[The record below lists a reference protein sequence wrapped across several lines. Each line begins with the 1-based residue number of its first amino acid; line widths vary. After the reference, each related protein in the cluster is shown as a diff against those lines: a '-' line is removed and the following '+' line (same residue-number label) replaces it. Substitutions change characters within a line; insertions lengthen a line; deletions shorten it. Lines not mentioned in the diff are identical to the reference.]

1 MFYFTYIIQS
11 IQHNDLYVGYTA
23 DLKERLKRHN
33 SGLNI
38 STKSHRP
45 WRIVHY
51 EAYRND
57 EDAKRREKYL
67 KTSQGSRLLKRML
80 KEYFTRRNMNKY
92 TFRKTILTLL
102 SLLFL
107 CVPTL
112 SFSAGLFFETETIE
126 FTQGDEFLASIFLN
140 TEGESINAVEGKISF
155 PPQLLEI
162 REVRD
167 GNSVVNF
174 WVERPKMGQPTNIS
188 FSGIIPGGYQRPKGF
203 LFSVVFRAKES
214 GKGTIEINDARI
226 LLNDS
231 DGTKA
236 TLKISPLKFSISPS
250 GPLNKRRAISIVDT
264 RPPEDFHA
272 DIARD
277 PALFS
282 GQWFIVFATQDKVSG
297 MDHYEVCEGT
307 KSLCTI
313 AESPYLLGNQ
323 KLDKKIFVKAVD
335 KSGNEKVEV
344 VYPANWNPW
353 YRNNWIVGILI
364 LSVLII
370 PIIKRKFYD
379 KNF

>member
-1 MFYFTYIIQS
+1 
-11 IQHNDLYVGYTA
+11 
-23 DLKERLKRHN
+23 
-33 SGLNI
+33 
-38 STKSHRP
+38 
-45 WRIVHY
+45 
-51 EAYRND
+51 
-57 EDAKRREKYL
+57 
-67 KTSQGSRLLKRML
+67 
-80 KEYFTRRNMNKY
+80 MN
-92 TFRKTILTLL
+92 TFRKTTLTFL
-102 SLLFL
+102 LLFFW

-140 TEGESINAVEGKISF
+140 TEGESINAVEGKVSF
-155 PPQLLEI
+155 PPQLLEM

-174 WVERPKMGQPTNIS
+174 WVERPKMGQITNIS

-214 GKGTIEINDARI
+214 GKGAIEIKDARI

-236 TLKISPLKFSISPS
+236 TLKISPLQFSISPS
-250 GPLNKRRAISIVDT
+250 GTLTKRQATSIVDSH
-264 RPPEDFHA
+264 PPEDFHA

-277 PALFS
+277 PELFK

-297 MDHYEVCEGT
+297 MDHYEVCEGIKT
-307 KSLCTI
+307 LCI
-313 AESPYLLGNQ
+313 VAESPYLLSNQ

-335 KSGNEKVEV
+335 KSGNEKVDV
-344 VYPANWNPW
+344 VYPANWHPW
-353 YRNNWIVGILI
+353 YVNNWIVGILI
-364 LSVLII
+364 LSILLVPTIR
-370 PIIKRKFYD
+370 RKFYG